1 MGAIVL
7 DMLGIQG
14 SRDNDSPPLL
24 WGKLNIHT
32 ADVCGAKKHDW
43 VNVREKWKKDR

>member
-1 MGAIVL
+1 
-7 DMLGIQG
+7 MLGIQG
-14 SRDNDSPPLL
+14 IKRQTQPLL

-32 ADVCGAKKHDW
+32 ADVCGVKKHDW